1 MSNLNKYHD
10 SILTKP
16 KLSLSE
22 IDDKKTDEI
31 IEENSCLIRPEP
43 LPVKASFTSPMSPII
58 TSSSN
63 NDNKLKYTLHILDLE
78 KLFDDFHMN
87 MITFNDLFLLS
98 KEDLVEMKIPIG
110 PRNRILHFATLYK
123 QYAKTYE
130 EDELINFFNE
140 HRALVIN
147 NDVNKLLPSSSSSR
161 ICKSSSNIDAF
172 SSVDSPRNNIT
183 LKPTCSVTKMNNT
196 VTNNTNTTSNNTN
209 NTSPNN
215 SASSIMKNFQSLFSE
230 VENFQM
236 KYENMKIKN
245 DLRNDKINSLL
256 NNGRNS
262 SKRIDFD
269 KGDLMNETERNLND
283 ELSNIYEKKKKNMS
297 CYSSK
302 HNNSNYV
309 GVNMKGNHLLNAI
322 YKSN

>member
-98 KEDLVEMKIPIG
+98 KEDLVEMKIPFC
-110 PRNRILHFATLYK
+110 ILQHYT
-123 QYAKTYE
+123 
-130 EDELINFFNE
+130 
-140 HRALVIN
+140 N
-147 NDVNKLLPSSSSSR
+147 NMRRHMK
-161 ICKSSSNIDAF
+161 
-172 SSVDSPRNNIT
+172 
-183 LKPTCSVTKMNNT
+183 KMN
-196 VTNNTNTTSNNTN
+196 S
-209 NTSPNN
+209 
-215 SASSIMKNFQSLFSE
+215 
-230 VENFQM
+230 
-236 KYENMKIKN
+236 
-245 DLRNDKINSLL
+245 
-256 NNGRNS
+256 
-262 SKRIDFD
+262 
-269 KGDLMNETERNLND
+269 
-283 ELSNIYEKKKKNMS
+283 
-297 CYSSK
+297 
-302 HNNSNYV
+302 
-309 GVNMKGNHLLNAI
+309 
-322 YKSN
+322 